1 MTSNQ
6 LGPDVDTTALRN
18 YPNLNGYGF
27 GLSVA
32 VRREAG
38 VSGMVG
44 TPGDF
49 NWGGAGGTYFWVD
62 PKEEL
67 TVVLMERTSHD
78 NRIHM
83 RQLITTLVYAA
94 LTK

>member
-1 MTSNQ
+1 
-6 LGPDVDTTALRN
+6 
-18 YPNLNGYGF
+18 
-27 GLSVA
+27 

-38 VSGMVG
+38 VAGIVG
-44 TPGDF
+44 SPGDF

-67 TVVLMERTSHD
+67 SVVLMERTSHD
-78 NRIHM
+78 ARIHM

-94 LTK
+94 LMK